1 MNMTMKIEHWLS
13 LPYPRLPPP
22 PAPPKKRGRE
32 HPQDGEGT
40 LVRGQLLPTGWASV
54 LSCG

>member
-13 LPYPRLPPP
+13 LPYLRLPPP